1 MTITAALALFFLL
14 AVSSGVY
21 FLAERLR
28 FPYTVLLVAIGT
40 FVLVPLSKTPV
51 FDFVNDFTLTP
62 ELLFYFFL
70 PILIFESAYNIN
82 IRRFMEN
89 VRTISALAIPS
100 LIISAIFIAAVLTWA
115 LSFTNF
121 AMPFIVVL
129 LFAALISATDP
140 VAVLALFKEFGAPR
154 RLTLLFE
161 GESIFND
168 GTAVALFLVVLEI
181 ALVGFHGFSS
191 VLEGVATFTMM
202 VVGGVIMGIFMG
214 GLFAKAIGWAHKNE
228 FVQITLMIVLAHL
241 TFVLTEFISSHLEI
255 FGHSIHLSAIIATTL
270 AAMLMGN
277 YGRSKI
283 PPHAEEFI
291 EKFWGQFAFLANS
304 LVFILIGLIF
314 ASLPFNIGEFAV
326 PVVLAILIVAIG
338 RAVSIYPVVAVM
350 NRVSGEEPTPAPW
363 AHLLAW
369 GSLRGAL
376 AVTMVLLIPDTFSVP
391 GWEYAFTPKEFILAL
406 TIGCIFATLFIK
418 ATTIKWLMDR
428 LGVGA
433 FTDIEKLEFEEAR
446 ALIHAHALL
455 RLKDFTQKGYVDPV
469 VAEALIKEHE
479 ARYSAACEACA
490 AHSGGRGTHSLAD
503 RVLRMYAI
511 GIEKQYLKELYAY
524 GEITERV
531 YKRVLGKLAIQH
543 ENIDTGTIDDGNLSA
558 FTDDKD
564 VFERLASLLYRIISP
579 RTQVVTAEEK
589 YMYYRAQSIIARKV
603 LKEFTLA
610 EERGDE
616 SVFGADAFAR
626 TRALYER
633 FRKNSQAKMDAVV
646 LESEAGVMHL
656 SGQLARKG
664 VLKIEFATL
673 DELYHREMITPKIY
687 IAIRDE
693 LTAAAI
699 DQG

>member
-1 MTITAALALFFLL
+1 MSITAALALFFLL

-40 FVLVPLSKTPV
+40 FVLVPLSKTPL

-100 LIISAIFIAAVLTWA
+100 LIISAVFIAAVLTWA
-115 LSFTNF
+115 LSFTSF
-121 AMPFIVVL
+121 PMPFMVVL

-154 RLTLLFE
+154 RLTLIFE

-181 ALVGFHGFSS
+181 ALVGFHGVSS
-191 VLEGVATFTMM
+191 VLDGVATFAMM
-202 VVGGVIMGIFMG
+202 VVGGIIMGILMG

-241 TFVLTEFISSHLEI
+241 TFVLTEFISSHLVL

-314 ASLPFNIGEFAV
+314 ASLPFNISEFAV
-326 PVVLAILIVAIG
+326 PVIIAILVVAVG
-338 RAVSIYPVVAVM
+338 RAVSIYPIVALM
-350 NRVSGEEPTPAPW
+350 NRIGGEEPTPTSW
-363 AHLLAW
+363 THLLAW

-376 AVTMVLLIPDTFSVP
+376 AVTMVLLIPDSFTTP

-418 ATTIKWLMDR
+418 ATTIKWFMDR

-479 ARYSAACEACA
+479 ARYLAACEACA
-490 AHSGGRGTHSLAD
+490 AQGGRGTHSLAD

-543 ENIDTGTIDDGNLSA
+543 ERIDMGTIDDSDLSA
-558 FTDDKD
+558 FTDQKD
-564 VFERLASLLYRIISP
+564 VFEQLAHFVYRIVSP
-579 RTQVVTAEEK
+579 RTQVVTPEER

-616 SVFGADAFAR
+616 GIFGAEAFAR
-626 TRALYER
+626 TKMLYER
-633 FRKNSQAKMDAVV
+633 FRKNSQAKMDAVT

-664 VLKIEFATL
+664 VLKIESATL

-693 LTAAAI
+693 LEDAAA